1 MPDLRPG
8 HNLIPM
14 PDKARHSGA
23 RKKRETRN
31 LALQISSITSG
42 SRIQRGAPVRNDGGT
57 GEG

>member
-1 MPDLRPG
+1 MPDLQPR
-8 HNLIPM
+8 HNLIRM
-14 PDKARHSGA
+14 PAKARHSGT

-42 SRIQRGAPVRNDGGT
+42 FRIQRGAPVRNDGGT